1 MVRFAVV
8 VALAGFLSASVMA
21 PVVRAQQSSGIT
33 GIVKDTSGAVL
44 PGVTIEAASSSLIEK
59 VAQRGERRPGTIQ
72 HRRPGAGNLRGHLH
86 ADRVQHHQA
95 RRHHPDLGFHRAG
108 ERRFAGRIARR
119 NHHGQR
125 RVAARRYVERAPPG
139 HRVGRTALDAAGQH
153 QEHPVA
159 RDPDARA
166 GRALVDV
173 GGRYL
178 VEPGAF
184 HGKRG
189 TKVSFDGLVVE
200 NSDGNSSYQINAAA
214 VSEMA
219 AQTSGLSAE
228 VNADGPVMNMI
239 PKEGGNSFNTI
250 AAGLFS
256 NYNLEGSNLNDEL
269 RSRGFTSVNQTYRL
283 YDAVG
288 EHRRADQEERAL
300 VLHRAAHLGRVEADC
315 RRLLEPDAGCVPDAA
330 RRRTQSREVDAVGR
344 SPARRD
350 QRTLRVVQL
359 RLRPRHVAGLR
370 AQQVQPAVRL
380 PARL

>member
-1 MVRFAVV
+1 MARFVV
-8 VALAGFLSASVMA
+8 VVGLAGFLFAALLA
-21 PVVRAQQSSGIT
+21 PPIWAQQSSGIT
-33 GIVKDTSGAVL
+33 GIVKDTSGAVM

-59 VAQRGERRPGTIQ
+59 SRSAVSDDQGRFNIVDLVPGNYVVTFTLTGFNTIKRDGIILTSGFTALVNVDLQ
-72 HRRPGAGNLRGHLH
+72 VGSLEETITVSGASPLVDTSN
-86 ADRVQHHQA
+86 A
-95 RRHHPDLGFHRAG
+95 RRQV
-108 ERRFAGRIARR
+108 IASAELLSTLPVSTK
-119 NHHGQR
+119 NIQSL
-125 RVAARRYVERAPPG
+125 VTLTPG
-139 HRVGRTALDAAGQH
+139 WSGIG
-153 QEHPVA
+153 
-159 RDPDARA
+159 
-166 GRALVDV
+166 DV

-283 YDAVG
+283 Y
-288 EHRRADQEERAL
+288 
-300 VLHRAAHLGRVEADC
+300 AASVSIGGPIKKNELWFFTAPRTGAC
-315 RRLLEPDAGCVPDAA
+315 RSRLPATLEPDAGCFPDAA
-330 RRRTQSREVDAVGR
+330 RCRKQSREVDAVGR

-350 QRTLRVVQL
+350 QRTYEWYTPPSAAAPG
-359 RLRPRHVAGLR
+359 RPR

-380 PARL
+380 SARL